1 MAPKWIELVTGSL
14 EQKKQYRQI
23 KSRLDALPEP
33 YNGVAKA
40 LNRYLMYNG
49 GIVDGDT
56 ILTMMTDF
64 VELWERAAADD
75 TPVRDIVGDDPVE
88 FAEAFAAAYVG
99 TRWIDKERARLT
111 EAVDAAERE
120 QEKES

>member
-23 KSRLDALPEP
+23 KSRLDTLPEP

-64 VELWERAAADD
+64 VELWERAATDG